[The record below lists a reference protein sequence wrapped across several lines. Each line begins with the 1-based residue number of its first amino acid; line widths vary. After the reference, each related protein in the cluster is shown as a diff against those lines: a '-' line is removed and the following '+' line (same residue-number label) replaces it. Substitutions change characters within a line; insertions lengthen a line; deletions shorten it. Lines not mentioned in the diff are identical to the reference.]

1 MGDLAHGRN
10 VFPNL
15 PGFME
20 WTAAGDMDYYNPTP
34 AEIKNGTEK
43 MKHLVENFGLQPA
56 AGAND
61 KKIGF
66 YLVAVFFGTRYVPWS
81 GGRNFTYH
89 FYRRF
94 CDGTWKHKDGMTAVT
109 NLDSSDNIIANPE
122 TADKNYL
129 RTEYTHFVGYYF
141 VPNSGL
147 SADTLLEKYPDPKKK
162 ADKPFV
168 TWQDVGRYYVDQILL
183 APWRGE
189 LRKEPD
195 GDKKDAEGK
204 QIFKTV
210 FNTGFKDAPENVKLK
225 AEHTERKLIKPGY
238 DCGIRVLYLGT
249 KDKFKKDKFGE
260 IKNTF
265 KQFAA
270 PNLNSF
276 EAINGTDD
284 GFDYPWQDFRDMKK
298 LLNRE
303 KMFKRYVKRDF
314 FYPPEMG
321 ATTAIKKMSDKPLV
335 NATLKSSETFVL
347 NTEELATI
355 FHFPGTVA
363 TTSAIGRIEA
373 QKAEPPANLP
383 I

>member
-1 MGDLAHGRN
+1 MVLVLHPNETESKRTALNRARWALLDLMPKACDPHPQDPAWGVGIEAQWNHSCFAYAMGDLAHGRN

-162 ADKPFV
+162 DAVPLCVKP
-168 TWQDVGRYYVDQILL
+168 Y
-183 APWRGE
+183 
-189 LRKEPD
+189 
-195 GDKKDAEGK
+195 
-204 QIFKTV
+204 
-210 FNTGFKDAPENVKLK
+210 
-225 AEHTERKLIKPGY
+225 
-238 DCGIRVLYLGT
+238 
-249 KDKFKKDKFGE
+249 
-260 IKNTF
+260 
-265 KQFAA
+265 
-270 PNLNSF
+270 
-276 EAINGTDD
+276 
-284 GFDYPWQDFRDMKK
+284 
-298 LLNRE
+298 
-303 KMFKRYVKRDF
+303 
-314 FYPPEMG
+314 
-321 ATTAIKKMSDKPLV
+321 
-335 NATLKSSETFVL
+335 
-347 NTEELATI
+347 ELAR
-355 FHFPGTVA
+355 A
-363 TTSAIGRIEA
+363 GR
-373 QKAEPPANLP
+373 
-383 I
+383 